1 MKVQCGTCYERDMME
16 VLRLKV
22 QEEKKENIGN
32 YRTFKEHSV
41 NT

>member
-1 MKVQCGTCYERDMME
+1 ME

-32 YRTFKEHSV
+32 CRTFKEHSV
-41 NT
+41 NI

>member
-1 MKVQCGTCYERDMME
+1 ME

-32 YRTFKEHSV
+32 YWTFKEHSV